1 MCGGGDGSVFLHSEE
16 TNGLLKR
23 GTALTLTESRGETA
37 LIHVSQSVH
46 PSFRDAAKRGR
57 LGPTDHGSCILSTRF
72 LFLGRRRVLASLF
85 CRRRRRRGL
94 FASYKPPTFCSTSDW
109 AGGAICNCRCRVD
122 RWIVEV
128 VEITTTTA
136 VAAMATTVLNS
147 SFFTEAL
154 LSKRERREKRD
165 CSALELRLTSNCRCN
180 RGK

>member
-23 GTALTLTESRGETA
+23 GTATTFTESKGETA
-37 LIHVSQSVH
+37 LIHVSHPSVMRQKEGVSDHGGSFMYSVH
-46 PSFRDAAKRGR
+46 TLLVFPV
-57 LGPTDHGSCILSTRF
+57 
-72 LFLGRRRVLASLF
+72 GRRRVLASLF

-165 CSALELRLTSNCRCN
+165 CSVFSPRITTHFKLSLQPR
-180 RGK
+180 